1 MICMQRKCLLS
12 IGVLVLFAHVAAT
25 QEAGKISI
33 SGPAVQNTQFSG
45 DELAKMPCLSIEVHD
60 SHTSQLCK
68 YEDVRVSDLLSRVG
82 VPVGDALE
90 GKAMAT
96 YVVAR
101 AADGYSVVYSL
112 AELDPAMN
120 GNQIIV
126 ADRMNGTPLDKEQG
140 SFRVIVPGEKR
151 PARWIRML
159 TSSEVLSAV
168 TPSGSLPPSP

>member
-1 MICMQRKCLLS
+1 MICMQRKCLLA
-12 IGVLVLFAHVAAT
+12 IGVIVLFAHVAAT

-45 DELAKMPCLSIEVHD
+45 DELAKMPRLSIEVHD

-68 YEDVRVSDLLSRVG
+68 YEGVRVSDLLSRVG
-82 VPVGDALE
+82 VPLGDALK

-101 AADGYSVVYSL
+101 AADGFL

-140 SFRVIVPGEKR
+140 SFRVIVPGEKDQL
-151 PARWIRML
+151 AGYVCSLFLADI
-159 TSSEVLSAV
+159 VIGLS
-168 TPSGSLPPSP
+168 

>member
-68 YEDVRVSDLLSRVG
+68 YEGVRVSDLLSRVG
-82 VPVGDALE
+82 VPVGDALK

-112 AELDPAMN
+112 AEPMN

-126 ADRMNGTPLDKEQG
+126 ADRMNGTLDKEQG